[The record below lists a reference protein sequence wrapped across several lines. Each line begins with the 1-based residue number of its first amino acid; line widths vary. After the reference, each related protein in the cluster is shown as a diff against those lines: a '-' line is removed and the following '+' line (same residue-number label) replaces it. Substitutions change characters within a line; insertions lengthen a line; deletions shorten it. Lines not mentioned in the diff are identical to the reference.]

1 MRRSPFPK
9 SLLLIAVVSL
19 GATSV
24 PFGVSPAASQPASEW
39 KPAPVPDKYP
49 RSTGGRVDRIW
60 DEYTEVCS
68 TANQLDCFESVS
80 AFING
85 TWVAGEATARA
96 REFRIPGLV
105 NEDGR
110 DLVEFQNGINYNGNL
125 FHQVGIFASKW
136 SGDSRRPWESGET
149 DCNSPTNGVCYREG
163 HLQKGVKFKVI
174 YRSSWVLPTAMS
186 AKLTE
191 AKTTVEKLPQSGA
204 TRVTVEGIPEYFM
217 GVNRETA
224 LTSPTGRGSWAI
236 EHFAISM
243 TDGRRFPFK
252 SECVE
257 KETLT
262 VSENGYGHPIPSLK
276 DDGLDLKAS
285 APHFRPDGVT
295 KHIGYYS
302 AVIPIET
309 ARCLWGNDA
318 ANVSRFSV
326 EVFETSTGAAKTAT
340 SSINVKDGAI
350 NINVTGFTF
359 SEPTIRVKYTPP
371 STATAETPAVT
382 TAPGAAPTA
391 SIAAKPRGVKV
402 SLKKGAVSTTFKRA
416 SGTTYTAVATI
427 KGSRKALKCAVKKTT
442 VTCAA
447 KGLKKGQWKLT
458 ITPSVKKVRGT
469 PYVKTVR
476 IK

>member
-1 MRRSPFPK
+1 MRRRLFPK
-9 SLLLIAVVSL
+9 SLLLIAALSL

-39 KPAPVPDKYP
+39 QPAPVPDKYP
-49 RSTGGRVDRIW
+49 RSVGGRVDRVW

-68 TANQLDCFESVS
+68 TATQLDCFESVA

-85 TWVAGEATARA
+85 SWVVGEATARA

-110 DLVEFQNGINYNGNL
+110 DLVEFQNVINYNGNV
-125 FHQVGIFASKW
+125 FHQVGVFASKW
-136 SGDSRRPWESGET
+136 TGDSRRPWESGET
-149 DCNSPTNGVCYREG
+149 DCKFPTNGICYREG
-163 HLQKGVKFKVI
+163 HLQKGVKFKVS

-191 AKTTVEKLPQSGA
+191 TKTVVEKLPQSGA

-217 GVNRETA
+217 GVNNETA
-224 LTSPTGRGSWAI
+224 ITNPTGRGSWGI
-236 EHFAISM
+236 EHFSISM
-243 TDGRRFPFK
+243 SDGRRFPFK
-252 SECVE
+252 PECVE

-285 APHFRPDGVT
+285 APHFRPDGLT

-302 AVIPIET
+302 AVIPLEM

-318 ANVSRFSV
+318 ANVSRFRV
-326 EVFETSTGAAKTAT
+326 EVFETSTGVAKTAT
-340 SSINVKDGAI
+340 SSIDVKDGAI

-359 SEPTIRVKYTPP
+359 SEPTIRVRYTPP
-371 STATAETPAVT
+371 S
-382 TAPGAAPTA
+382 APVVRAP
-391 SIAAKPRGVKV
+391 KPKGVK
-402 SLKKGAVSTTFKRA
+402 LTLRKGAISTTFTRA
-416 SGTTYTAVATI
+416 AGTTYSAVATT
-427 KGSRKALKCAVKKTT
+427 KGSRKALKCIAKKTK
-442 VTCAA
+442 VTCAT

-458 ITPSVKKVRGT
+458 ITPSVKKVKGT
-469 PYVKTVR
+469 SYVKTVR